1 MREVSFATLS
11 LMRHHHSTQ
20 RPIIREKS
28 DGRGQ
33 TRYQA
38 RNLGCIGKFRNR
50 ASKAEV
56 HK

>member
-11 LMRHHHSTQ
+11 LMRHHHSTE

-33 TRYQA
+33 TRSQA
-38 RNLGCIGKFRNR
+38 RNLGRIGKFRNR